1 LATVFCELLCED
13 GGGLGMEG
21 ARAKVSKNYH
31 YAKWWLESGVGEKG
45 GEGDGREIGKIYV
58 AVFEVG
64 DGR

>member
-1 LATVFCELLCED
+1 MATVFHDLLCED
-13 GGGLGMEG
+13 GGGLGMEE

-45 GEGDGREIGKIYV
+45 GEGDRREIGKIYV
-58 AVFEVG
+58 AVFDVG

>member
-1 LATVFCELLCED
+1 
-13 GGGLGMEG
+13 MEG

-31 YAKWWLESGVGEKG
+31 YAKWWLESGVGEKRDD
-45 GEGDGREIGKIYV
+45 GDGREIGKIYV